1 MEREKL
7 NRNDDYTK
15 TAKGTS
21 SLILNIPDKETSH
34 LPTVKLSSQVESS
47 EKLPIVFVLPDVE
60 GIFTPLEV
68 LTRSLKAHV
77 IGIQYSYQYPENCI
91 QEIAENTISVCFRF
105 LLVPLVSKLLQFS
118 AH

>member
-1 MEREKL
+1 MEGEKL
-7 NRNDDYTK
+7 NRNDNYTK
-15 TAKGTS
+15 AEKGTS
-21 SLILNIPDKETSH
+21 SLIQHIPDKETSH

-47 EKLPIVFVLPDVE
+47 EKLPIVFVLPGGE

-77 IGIQYSYQYPENCI
+77 IGIQYNYQYPENCI

-105 LLVPLVSKLLQFS
+105 LLVPLVSKL
-118 AH
+118 